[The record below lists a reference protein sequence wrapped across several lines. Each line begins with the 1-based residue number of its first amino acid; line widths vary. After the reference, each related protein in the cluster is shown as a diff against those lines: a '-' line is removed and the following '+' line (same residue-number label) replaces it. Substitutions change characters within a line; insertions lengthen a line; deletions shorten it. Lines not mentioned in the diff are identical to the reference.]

1 MPDDWFA
8 LPADEAMGNSMVA
21 TQDVLVSNR
30 LVDQHKFE
38 EADRL
43 MAHLL
48 ETDSGIVGLHRGL
61 MLCDRM
67 YCELIENNRKE
78 VLDAM
83 RTKEQ
88 LRLMKAMKNFPS
100 VVRTEY
106 AYALLALKDVA
117 KAQTAKSLFEKIEKT
132 YPYPGDMQS
141 ERELMGI
148 AANIANAAH

>member
-1 MPDDWFA
+1 
-8 LPADEAMGNSMVA
+8 
-21 TQDVLVSNR
+21 
-30 LVDQHKFE
+30 
-38 EADRL
+38 